1 MISKVNEQDLEIL
14 KKSIIKGM
22 LDKKAS
28 NITSIDLRKGNNSL
42 ADLFIVCHGTSNRQV
57 EAIAENVEEEVFK
70 TTGEKVKH
78 KEGYT
83 NKEWILL
90 DYFDIIV
97 HVFSEEKREFFALEK
112 LWGDGEIEVHASENI
127 II

>member
-42 ADLFIVCHGTSNRQV
+42 ADL
-57 EAIAENVEEEVFK
+57 
-70 TTGEKVKH
+70 
-78 KEGYT
+78 
-83 NKEWILL
+83 LL
-90 DYFDIIV
+90 FATV
-97 HVFSEEKREFFALEK
+97 HQIDKWK
-112 LWGDGEIEVHASENI
+112 P
-127 II
+127 